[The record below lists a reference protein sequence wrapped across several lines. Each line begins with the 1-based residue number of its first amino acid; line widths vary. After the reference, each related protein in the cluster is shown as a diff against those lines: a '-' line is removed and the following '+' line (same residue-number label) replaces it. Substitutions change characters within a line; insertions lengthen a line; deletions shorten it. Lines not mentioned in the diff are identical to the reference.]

1 LERLENVKQSLKNAL
16 EKDWN
21 YPSRLN
27 KKPSLVTEFRNSLFI
42 FGEPQDLQ
50 SSSILNW
57 TDPEE
62 KTFQLL
68 RSD

>member
-50 SSSILNW
+50 SSSILN
-57 TDPEE
+57 
-62 KTFQLL
+62 
-68 RSD
+68 